1 MKRLKKFLILSLLPF
16 CASAQGVTDWYEV
29 TTENRPF
36 VRWWWLGS
44 AVDPEGLTYNLSEF
58 ARQGLGGVEITP
70 IYGVKGNEANDIP
83 YLSDKWMDMLAHTTA
98 EGKRLGL
105 QIDMNNGTGWP
116 FGGPEVT
123 VAESARKHV
132 TEKITVPGGKRI
144 KEKLMPS
151 DEKQRPVA
159 TLQKVMAVNGERRL
173 DITDK
178 VNKEGILDWKAPK
191 GATGRSMPSSTAAR
205 SRK

>member
-1 MKRLKKFLILSLLPF
+1 MNKFKKLLILSLLPLS
-16 CASAQGVTDWYEV
+16 ASAADVTAWYEV

-70 IYGVKGNEANDIP
+70 IYGVQDNEANDIP

-105 QIDMNNGTGWP
+105 QIDMNNGTGWA
-116 FGGPEVT
+116 GGHRRREC
-123 VAESARKHV
+123 AQAYHRKDYRAGR
-132 TEKITVPGGKRI
+132 KAC
-144 KEKLMPS
+144 
-151 DEKQRPVA
+151 Q
-159 TLQKVMAVNGERRL
+159 GEADAFRR
-173 DITDK
+173 
-178 VNKEGILDWKAPK
+178 EA
-191 GATGRSMPSSTAAR
+191 AAR
-205 SRK
+205 GHTPEGHGRQRRAPSRYHIEGE